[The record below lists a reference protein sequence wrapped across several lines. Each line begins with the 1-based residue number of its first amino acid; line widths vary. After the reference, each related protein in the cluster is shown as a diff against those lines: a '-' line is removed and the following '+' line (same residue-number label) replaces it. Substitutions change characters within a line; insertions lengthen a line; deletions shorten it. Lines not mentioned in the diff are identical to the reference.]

1 MIVSANLSKENIEQL
16 DGFIELP
23 VSRSQVLDALLSYAL
38 KSPEFLKAI
47 INNELEK
54 INNKINGI

>member
-1 MIVSANLSKENIEQL
+1 MIVSANLSKENITQL
-16 DGFIELP
+16 DSLIELP

-38 KSPEFLKAI
+38 KSPEFLKAL

-54 INNKINGI
+54 INSKING